1 MEFTDEL
8 LARINDEPIEVGL
21 EICQHIQ
28 NKIRTS
34 TADSLA
40 NVLLEAGMILD
51 RMIKSNL
58 IKSKEELPAVAAGKP
73 RRSAEFLNFITAVHR
88 ELQAVVERDKAI
100 QFQEQIEQR
109 LNRVITG
116 SFVYELTEGDFKE
129 VQDLLD
135 QLRNAITSSPE
146 LKENHRLRL
155 LKRLEKVQAELHK
168 KLSTLDG
175 LYCLAIEASIV
186 AGTIGKNAEP
196 IAKAAKAI
204 AGITWRTHSHTE
216 GLPSG
221 ATSPL
226 LTNDAA
232 TNLID

>member
-1 MEFTDEL
+1 MEFSDGL
-8 LARINDEPIEVGL
+8 LLKINDDPLQAGL
-21 EICQHIQ
+21 QICNHVSD
-28 NKIRTS
+28 KIRS
-34 TADSLA
+34 YSAEAQA
-40 NVLLEAGMILD
+40 NLVLEAGMILD
-51 RMIKSNL
+51 KMIKNNL
-58 IKSKEELPAVAAGKP
+58 IQSVQKLPPVKGGRPASTADFI
-73 RRSAEFLNFITAVHR
+73 SFITSVSKDLKAAAEHSKAV
-88 ELQAVVERDKAI
+88 

-109 LNRVITG
+109 LNRMITG
-116 SFVYELTEGDFKE
+116 SFGYELTDGDLKE

-135 QLRNAITSSPE
+135 QLRTAITSSTE
-146 LKENHRLRL
+146 LKEDHRQRL
-155 LKRLEKVQAELHK
+155 LKRLEKVQSELHK

-196 IAKAAKAI
+196 IAKVAKAI

-226 LTNDAA
+226 LTNDVT